1 MSQKAKSDL
10 ELWKALDG
18 LDDDLLDLRVS
29 ESVVDEELNALEI
42 DATELGKRALEFVAV
57 VKERERL
64 SWQRRAE
71 QRRAELEKRTATMT
85 LPRGMSRQELLDRL
99 EELRSADSRVGTAIK
114 MAARKRKPEESSD
127 EELRLLIEE
136 MEALRAIERGDL
148 E

>member
-1 MSQKAKSDL
+1 MPQKAKSDV
-10 ELWKALDG
+10 ELWKALDA

-29 ESVVDEELNALEI
+29 ESIVDEQLKTLEI
-42 DATELGKRALEFVAV
+42 DPTELAKRALEFVTA

-71 QRRAELEKRTATMT
+71 QRRAELEKRTATTT
-85 LPRGMSRQELLDRL
+85 LPRGMSRQELMDRL
-99 EELRSADSRVGTAIK
+99 EELRSAGSRVGTAIRI
-114 MAARKRKPEESSD
+114 AARKRKPEESSD
-127 EELRLLIEE
+127 DELRLLIEE